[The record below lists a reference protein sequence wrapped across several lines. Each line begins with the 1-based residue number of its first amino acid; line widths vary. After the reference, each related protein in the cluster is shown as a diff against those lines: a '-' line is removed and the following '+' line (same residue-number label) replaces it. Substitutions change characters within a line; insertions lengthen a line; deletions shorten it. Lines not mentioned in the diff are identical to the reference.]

1 MDCNTPGFPILH
13 HLPELGQIHV
23 HRVSD
28 AIQPSHFLP
37 SPCPPATNL
46 SPGSGSFLMSQLFTS
61 GGQSLTNVSLVK
73 SKLLTFCLA
82 SEFQILTSPDGFL
95 FHFSVGLNK
104 TQLD

>member
-1 MDCNTPGFPILH
+1 
-13 HLPELGQIHV
+13 
-23 HRVSD
+23 
-28 AIQPSHFLP
+28 
-37 SPCPPATNL
+37 
-46 SPGSGSFLMSQLFTS
+46 MSQHFTS